1 MNSVTNRSK
10 RRRRHDARNSHRDE
24 QLGIPDNLPQ
34 GLRQVIRESGLSY
47 DTYVRV
53 ITASALRDLPV
64 WTQADL
70 ERLLCTA
77 KQHNLNPLNREI
89 FMLDSGSDAPPLI
102 IVGVDG
108 WSKIMNSH
116 PQFAGMQFQESA
128 ESSGGIPSWMECE
141 IYRHDRVVP
150 LKVREYFEEARS
162 DQMVWITHPRRM
174 LRHKCMVQCA
184 RIAFG
189 LSGIVDYAE
198 TLKRSETVN
207 NVQGKESA
215 LQKKTKGIEA
225 VKKQIY
231 LRGNFLF
238 NLKNANVK

>member
-1 MNSVTNRSK
+1 MKATPTPTK
-10 RRRRHDARNSHRDE
+10 RRSSHESRSAQIDK

-47 DTYVRV
+47 DTYVRA
-53 ITASALRDLPV
+53 ITATALRDLGM

-70 ERLLCTA
+70 ERLLLTA
-77 KQHNLNPLNREI
+77 KQHSLNPLNREI
-89 FMLDSGSDAPPLI
+89 FMLGSGTEAPPLI
-102 IVGVDG
+102 VVGVDG

-128 ESSGGIPSWMECE
+128 ESSSGIPSWMECE

-150 LKVREYFEEARS
+150 LRVREYFEEARS
-162 DQMVWITHPRRM
+162 DHLAWITHPRRM

-189 LSGIVDYAE
+189 LSGIYEPDEALRINIS
-198 TLKRSETVN
+198 TNKNDRSISKKN
-207 NVQGKESA
+207 RIQPLGSNA
-215 LQKKTKGIEA
+215 LSKILEKD
-225 VKKQIY
+225 
-231 LRGNFLF
+231 
-238 NLKNANVK
+238 NLQEVS

>member
-1 MNSVTNRSK
+1 MKETSIPTK
-10 RRRRHDARNSHRDE
+10 RRSNHESRCAQIDK

-47 DTYVRV
+47 DTYVRS
-53 ITASALRDLPV
+53 ITASAMRDLGV

-70 ERLLCTA
+70 ERLLLTA
-77 KQHNLNPLNREI
+77 KQHSLNPLNREI
-89 FMLDSGSDAPPLI
+89 FMLDSCSEAPPLI
-102 IVGVDG
+102 VVGVDG

-116 PQFAGMQFQESA
+116 LQFAGVQFQESA
-128 ESSGGIPSWMECE
+128 ESSGGIPNWMECE

-162 DQMVWITHPRRM
+162 DHMAWITHPRRM

-189 LSGIVDYAE
+189 LSGLFDFDEAKKI
-198 TLKRSETVN
+198 TSNIQKTRNTKSTH
-207 NVQGKESA
+207 ESY
-215 LQKKTKGIEA
+215 GRGVESI
-225 VKKQIY
+225 KQII
-231 LRGNFLF
+231 NT
-238 NLKNANVK
+238 NDT

>member
-10 RRRRHDARNSHRDE
+10 RRRSHDGRHSRLDK

-47 DTYVRV
+47 DTFVRA

-64 WTQADL
+64 WTQVDL
-70 ERLLCTA
+70 ERLLLTA
-77 KQHNLNPLNREI
+77 KQHSLNPLNREI
-89 FMLDSGSDAPPLI
+89 FMLDSGYEATPLI
-102 IVGVDG
+102 VVGVDG

-128 ESSGGIPSWMECE
+128 ESSGGIPIWMECE
-141 IYRHDRVVP
+141 IYRKDRVVP

-162 DQMVWITHPRRM
+162 DHMAWITHPRRM

-184 RIAFG
+184 RIAFS
-189 LSGIVDYAE
+189 LIGIYDTDEALRIKTNLGKPKSIKE
-198 TLKRSETVN
+198 TRT
-207 NVQGKESA
+207 QI
-215 LQKKTKGIEA
+215 KTKGAEA
-225 VKKQIY
+225 LVQA
-231 LRGNFLF
+231 LSNQSDWL
-238 NLKNANVK
+238 LPC

>member
-1 MNSVTNRSK
+1 MKTITTRAKHRSSYEG
-10 RRRRHDARNSHRDE
+10 RNSHLDK
-24 QLGIPDNLPQ
+24 QLGIPDNLAL

-47 DTYVRV
+47 DSYVKV
-53 ITASALRDLPV
+53 ITASALRDLSV

-70 ERLLCTA
+70 ERLLLTA
-77 KQHNLNPLNREI
+77 KQHSLNPLNREI
-89 FMLDSGSDAPPLI
+89 FMLSSGSETTPLI
-102 IVGVDG
+102 VVGVDG

-162 DQMVWITHPRRM
+162 DHMAWITHPRRM

-189 LSGIVDYAE
+189 LSGIYEPDEASKIYTSANKNERSIGKKNRTQRMGVD
-198 TLKRSETVN
+198 
-207 NVQGKESA
+207 A
-215 LQKKTKGIEA
+215 LSKALEKDCSRE
-225 VKKQIY
+225 VD
-231 LRGNFLF
+231 
-238 NLKNANVK
+238 

>member
-1 MNSVTNRSK
+1 MKTITTRAKHRSSYEG
-10 RRRRHDARNSHRDE
+10 RNSHLDK
-24 QLGIPDNLPQ
+24 QLGIPDNLAQ

-47 DTYVRV
+47 DSYVKV

-70 ERLLCTA
+70 ERLLLTA
-77 KQHNLNPLNREI
+77 KQHSLNPLNREI
-89 FMLDSGSDAPPLI
+89 FMLSSGSEATPLI
-102 IVGVDG
+102 VVGVDG

-162 DQMVWITHPRRM
+162 DHMAWITHPRRM

-189 LSGIVDYAE
+189 LSGIYEPDEASKIHMSANKNE
-198 TLKRSETVN
+198 RSIGKKKRIQPLGSN
-207 NVQGKESA
+207 A
-215 LQKKTKGIEA
+215 LSKILEKD
-225 VKKQIY
+225 
-231 LRGNFLF
+231 NFQE
-238 NLKNANVK
+238 VS